1 MGFFVYKH
9 PIYLFLGL
17 MIMKRYQAKFLLSF
31 LLAITIAQSQ
41 MRYRD
46 TIFSEVIKTEDVIY
60 GNAPDLPFL
69 FLFEWNTIDIDLEM
83 DIYEPAG
90 DTISNRPVII
100 FIHSGAFFSGDNEAD
115 DMVALSIESA
125 KRGYVAVSISYRLG
139 LNVLSGYSG
148 ERAVY
153 RGVQDASAAIRY
165 LRENHVEY
173 RIDYDKIFVWGSSA
187 GSFIGFHLTYM
198 EEDERPESTYGG
210 GDDPDLGCI
219 DCEGNEFEHNSK
231 PDGAINCWGAIGD
244 LDYIDEYNNIP
255 TIMFHGTSD
264 GVVPFESG
272 YPFTID
278 IFLPIVFGSSLVHER
293 LNDLNIANTLYAE
306 EGLPHEYWGT
316 SNGDWVD
323 GPNEYFDSIKNE
335 AYEFLFN
342 IIYPFDIGDINND
355 GIINFFDVS
364 NMVSII
370 LDVDSDFNTY
380 YSDLNFDG
388 VINIFDLLLI
398 VDYLSNS

>member
-1 MGFFVYKH
+1 
-9 PIYLFLGL
+9 
-17 MIMKRYQAKFLLSF
+17 MKSCPTKFILSF

-46 TIFSEVIKTEDVIY
+46 AIFNEVTKTEDVIY
-60 GNAPDLPFL
+60 GNAPDLPFI
-69 FLFEWNTIDIDLEM
+69 FLFEWNTVDIDLEM
-83 DIYEPAG
+83 DIYEPVG
-90 DTISNRPVII
+90 DTIPNRPVII

-115 DMVALSIESA
+115 DMATLSIESA

-165 LRENHVEY
+165 LREKHVQY

-198 EEDERPESTYGG
+198 DEDERPESTYGG

-219 DCEGNEFEHNSK
+219 DCEGNEYEHNSK
-231 PDGAINCWGAIGD
+231 PDGTISCWGAIGD
-244 LDYIDEYNNIP
+244 LDYIDENNNIP

-278 IFLPIVFGSSLVHER
+278 IFLPIVFGSGLVHER
-293 LNDLNIANTLYAE
+293 LNNLNIENTIYAE

-335 AYEFLFN
+335 AYEFIFN

-364 NMVSII
+364 DMVYI
-370 LDVDSDFNTY
+370 LFNNDSSSNNTY

-388 VINIFDLLLI
+388 IINIFDLLHI

>member
-1 MGFFVYKH
+1 
-9 PIYLFLGL
+9 
-17 MIMKRYQAKFLLSF
+17 
-31 LLAITIAQSQ
+31 
-41 MRYRD
+41 
-46 TIFSEVIKTEDVIY
+46 
-60 GNAPDLPFL
+60 
-69 FLFEWNTIDIDLEM
+69 
-83 DIYEPAG
+83 
-90 DTISNRPVII
+90 
-100 FIHSGAFFSGDNEAD
+100 
-115 DMVALSIESA
+115 
-125 KRGYVAVSISYRLG
+125 
-139 LNVLSGYSG
+139 
-148 ERAVY
+148 
-153 RGVQDASAAIRY
+153 
-165 LRENHVEY
+165 
-173 RIDYDKIFVWGSSA
+173 
-187 GSFIGFHLTYM
+187 
-198 EEDERPESTYGG
+198 
-210 GDDPDLGCI
+210 
-219 DCEGNEFEHNSK
+219 
-231 PDGAINCWGAIGD
+231 
-244 LDYIDEYNNIP
+244 
-255 TIMFHGTSD
+255 MFHGTSD

-306 EGLPHEYWGT
+306 EGLTHEYWGT

-370 LDVDSDFNTY
+370 LDVDSNLDSY